1 MQAHRF
7 AAFAQQYTDQ
17 RRLQGLPKE
26 TMALNELIYV
36 STMTWESD
44 LDLGAILES
53 SVRHNQHNGI
63 TGMLLYYRGGFMQ
76 VLEGDEA
83 NVLDTFGRIC
93 ADKRH
98 HDILTLSLAE
108 TPFRHFE
115 NWSMGY
121 KYVDASAVAKFPKY
135 APFFNFRTD
144 ADKIKGI
151 PGLALEMLTMFANGM
166 KSAE

>member
-1 MQAHRF
+1 MQAHKL
-7 AAFAQQYTDQ
+7 ATSAQQYTNQ
-17 RRLQGLPKE
+17 RLLQGLQQE

-36 STMTWESD
+36 STMAGVSEH
-44 LDLGAILES
+44 DLGAILES
-53 SVRHNQHNGI
+53 SIRHNQLNGI

-83 NVLDTFGRIC
+83 NVLETFGRIC

-98 HDILTLSLAE
+98 HDVLTLSLAE

-135 APFFNFRTD
+135 APFFNFRD
-144 ADKIKGI
+144 EGDKIKSF
-151 PGLALEMLTMFANGM
+151 PGLGLEMLTMFANGM
-166 KSAE
+166 KSTE